1 MIFKNLKL
9 KNFKSHVN
17 SSINFDKGVTLVIGE
32 NGAGKS
38 SIFEAITFALFRK
51 STVKN
56 LNDLINTDRSA
67 SDKTEMEVQL
77 SFTANSVDYKVIRS
91 IRNKSKKANAEL
103 IRITGGNEE
112 SIALGV
118 REVDRE
124 IQEILRMDANTFLNA
139 IHIRQGE
146 ISKLIDD
153 TPAARKKLI
162 GQLLNLEDLEKA
174 YAKIVELINVFAVK
188 KEVLDAKLK
197 DEDELKT
204 LLKGVEEEYNTFNSK
219 INLITED
226 LVILEK
232 DFEIKNLEKQK
243 LDLQKSKLDNL
254 KISAEHEKRNFEML
268 NKHKDELTK
277 KYEEILENE
286 KKMEELKPFID
297 KLNIFKEFKEILT
310 KLNEF
315 KKEEIRKREIISKIQ
330 ENEDIISNEQEN
342 FKKYNDL
349 ENEIKDSEKIKEKLN
364 AEINFKKEFE
374 SNKNKI
380 SSNIEDYNKILDAFF
395 NKSIEVLSDFDVKF
409 DLKDIKNKESLDN
422 LKNIVENIINETKQE
437 FNSNDE
443 NLKKYNDETIILTQE
458 IKNNE
463 KPLSEITNVENK
475 CPTCQSE
482 ISEDKKEELI
492 NSYKTTISE
501 NEDKISQINQ
511 FIVELNTKKE
521 SYDKKLNKLDSIND
535 FNQYYR
541 VIDDINQANIELA
554 EINKKILEIEDKQVE
569 LDTLA
574 KEVESKIHLK
584 NDLES
589 NFKAYTD
596 AQGFL
601 NSQENSQDIQKQL
614 NDIIDGINENEN
626 QLKELIKFDSDL
638 SLDINEDDLN
648 NQISDLEV
656 KNTNYN
662 VLVGSVSDKESYE
675 EKIKSN
681 AEEIDKKIEDIEEID
696 KKIATCDYNEDNHN
710 EISKQ
715 VEELTEKI
723 STSKNQVIVYK
734 KDLEI
739 SENKIND
746 LKEEINQ
753 NQKYIEE
760 HKAVNEYLSL
770 LQDFRV
776 FYSKDGVQKD
786 LRNQS
791 LPLIQKYTKEF
802 FEKFN
807 FNYSDLSLND
817 EYDITITGPKG
828 EVNLDMVSGG
838 EKIAI
843 ALSLRLG
850 ITQVMSEGSIETILL
865 DEPTIHLDS
874 YRRQE
879 LINVLRSM
887 SVIPQMIIVTHDE
900 ELETAANNII
910 KIEKEDGI
918 SKVEGNS

>member
-103 IRITGGNEE
+103 IRINGGNEE

-188 KEVLDAKLK
+188 REILDGKLK

-204 LLKGVEEEYNTFNSK
+204 LLKGVKEEYNTFNSK

-226 LVILEK
+226 LAIFEK
-232 DFEIKNLEKQK
+232 DFEVKNLEKQK

-254 KISAEHEKRNFEML
+254 KISAEHEKTNFEML
-268 NKHKDELTK
+268 NKHKEELNK

-286 KKMEELKPFID
+286 KQMEELKPFID
-297 KLNIFKEFKEILT
+297 KLNIFKEFKEILI

-315 KKEEIRKREIISKIQ
+315 KNEEIRKKEIISKIQ

-349 ENEIKDSEKIKEKLN
+349 DNEIKDSDKIKEKLT

-380 SSNIEDYNKILDAFF
+380 SNNIEEYNTILDSFF
-395 NKSIEVLSDFDVKF
+395 NKATEVLSKFDVKF
-409 DLKDIKNKESLDN
+409 DLNDIKNKESLDS
-422 LKNIVENIINETKQE
+422 LKNIVEKIINETKQE
-437 FNSNDE
+437 INSNDE
-443 NLKKYNDETIILTQE
+443 NLKKYNDEIIILTQE

-475 CPTCQSE
+475 CPTCQSD
-482 ISEDKKEELI
+482 ISEAKKEELI

-501 NEDKISQINQ
+501 NEYKISQINQ
-511 FIVELNTKKE
+511 FIDELNAKKE
-521 SYDKKLNKLDSIND
+521 SYDKKLNQLESIND

-541 VIDDINQANIELA
+541 IIDDINQSNIELA

-569 LDTLA
+569 LDTLT
-574 KEVESKIHLK
+574 KEVESKIQLK

-589 NFKAYTD
+589 HFKAYTD

-601 NSQENSQDIQKQL
+601 NSQENSQDLQKQL
-614 NDIIDGINENEN
+614 NEIIDEIVNNEN
-626 QLKELIKFDSDL
+626 QLNELIKIDSDL

-648 NQISDLEV
+648 NQISELEV
-656 KNTNYN
+656 KNIII
-662 VLVGSVSDKESYE
+662 SV
-675 EKIKSN
+675 
-681 AEEIDKKIEDIEEID
+681 
-696 KKIATCDYNEDNHN
+696 
-710 EISKQ
+710 
-715 VEELTEKI
+715 
-723 STSKNQVIVYK
+723 
-734 KDLEI
+734 
-739 SENKIND
+739 
-746 LKEEINQ
+746 
-753 NQKYIEE
+753 
-760 HKAVNEYLSL
+760 
-770 LQDFRV
+770 
-776 FYSKDGVQKD
+776 
-786 LRNQS
+786 
-791 LPLIQKYTKEF
+791 
-802 FEKFN
+802 FN
-807 FNYSDLSLND
+807 F
-817 EYDITITGPKG
+817 
-828 EVNLDMVSGG
+828 
-838 EKIAI
+838 
-843 ALSLRLG
+843 
-850 ITQVMSEGSIETILL
+850 
-865 DEPTIHLDS
+865 
-874 YRRQE
+874 
-879 LINVLRSM
+879 
-887 SVIPQMIIVTHDE
+887 
-900 ELETAANNII
+900 
-910 KIEKEDGI
+910 
-918 SKVEGNS
+918 

>member
-1 MIFKNLKL
+1 MIFNNLKL

-17 SSINFDKGVTLVIGE
+17 SSITFDKGVTLVIGE

-56 LNDLINTDRSA
+56 LNDLINTGRSA

-77 SFTANSVDYKVIRS
+77 SFTANSFDYKVIRS

-103 IRITGGNEE
+103 IRINEGNEE

-174 YAKIVELINVFAVK
+174 YNKIVELINVFAVK
-188 KEVLDAKLK
+188 KEILDGKLK
-197 DEDELKT
+197 DEDELETKLKEVEDEYKT
-204 LLKGVEEEYNTFNSK
+204 FTSK
-219 INLITED
+219 INVLNEE
-226 LVILEK
+226 LVTFEK
-232 DFEIKNLEKQK
+232 DFDVKNQEKQK
-243 LDLQKSKLDNL
+243 LDLQKSKLDNI
-254 KISAEHEKRNFEML
+254 KISAEHEKTNLEML
-268 NKHKDELTK
+268 NKRKEELSN
-277 KYEEILENE
+277 KYNEILENE
-286 KKMEELKPFID
+286 KEMEELKPFND
-297 KLNIFKEFKEILT
+297 KLNIFKEFKDILI

-315 KKEEIRKREIISKIQ
+315 KKEELRKKEIISKIQ
-330 ENEDIISNEQEN
+330 ENEDIISKEQEN
-342 FKKYNDL
+342 FDKYNELD
-349 ENEIKDSEKIKEKLN
+349 NEIKDFEKIKEKLN
-364 AEINFKKEFE
+364 AEINFKKEYE

-380 SSNIEDYNKILDAFF
+380 SNNIEDYNKILDTFF
-395 NKSIEVLSDFDVKF
+395 NKVIEVLADFDVKV
-409 DLKDIKNKESLDN
+409 DLNDIKNKESLDN

-437 FNSNDE
+437 INTTDD
-443 NLKKYNDETIILTQE
+443 NLKKYNDETIILSQE
-458 IKNNE
+458 IKNSK
-463 KPLSEITNVENK
+463 KPLSEITNAGNK
-475 CPTCQSE
+475 CPTCQSD
-482 ISEDKKEELI
+482 INDDKKEELI
-492 NSYKTTISE
+492 TSYKSTISK
-501 NEDKISQINQ
+501 NEDRISQINQ
-511 FIVELNTKKE
+511 YIEELTSKKE
-521 SYDKKLNKLDSIND
+521 SQDKKLDILNSIND
-535 FNQYYR
+535 FNQYSR
-541 VIDDINQANIELA
+541 IIDDIGQSNIELG
-554 EINKKILEIEDKQVE
+554 EIDKKILEIDDKQVE

-574 KEVESKIHLK
+574 KDVESKILLK
-584 NDLES
+584 NDLEPH
-589 NFKAYTD
+589 FKAYTD

-614 NDIIDGINENEN
+614 DEIISEISKNEN
-626 QLKELIKFDSDL
+626 QLNELIKIDSDL
-638 SLDINEDDLN
+638 SLDIKEEDLN

-656 KNTNYN
+656 KNTRYN
-662 VLVGSVSDKESYE
+662 VLVGLVSDKGSYE
-675 EKIKSN
+675 EKIKIN
-681 AEEIDKKIEDIEEID
+681 DEEIDKKKNDIEEID

-710 EISKQ
+710 EISNQ

-723 STSKNQVIVYK
+723 STSKNHIVVYK

-739 SENKIND
+739 SEDKIKD
-746 LKEEINQ
+746 LKDEIAQ
-753 NQKYIEE
+753 NQKYFEE
-760 HKAVNEYLSL
+760 YKAVNEYLSL

-887 SVIPQMIIVTHDE
+887 SLIPQMIIVTHDE

-918 SKVEGNS
+918 SKVIGNS

>member
-17 SSINFDKGVTLVIGE
+17 SSINFDNGVTLVIGE

-51 STVKN
+51 TTVKN
-56 LNDLINTDRSA
+56 LNDLINTNRSA

-103 IRITGGNEE
+103 IKIDCGNEE
-112 SIALGV
+112 TIALGV

-124 IQEILRMDANTFLNA
+124 IQEILRMDASTFLNA
-139 IHIRQGE
+139 IHVRQGE

-174 YAKIVELINVFAVK
+174 YNKIVELINVFAVK

-197 DEDELKT
+197 DEEELET
-204 LLKGVEEEYNTFNSK
+204 NLKEVKEEYNRFNSK
-219 INLITED
+219 INLLNEELTIF
-226 LVILEK
+226 EK
-232 DFEIKNLEKQK
+232 DFDIKNQEKQK
-243 LDLQKSKLDNL
+243 LDLQKSKLDNI
-254 KISAEHEKRNFEML
+254 KISAEHEKTNFEML
-268 NKHKDELTK
+268 NKHKEELNK

-286 KKMEELKPFID
+286 NEMEELKPFID
-297 KLNIFKEFKEILT
+297 KLNIFKQFKDIFI

-315 KKEEIRKREIISKIQ
+315 KKEELRKKEIISKIQ
-330 ENEDIISNEQEN
+330 ENEDILSKEKEN

-349 ENEIKDSEKIKEKLN
+349 DNEIKDFEKIKEKLI

-374 SNKNKI
+374 SNKKKI
-380 SSNIEDYNKILDAFF
+380 SNNIEGYNKSLDSFF
-395 NKSIEVLSDFDVKF
+395 NDVMKVLSDFDVKL
-409 DLKDIKNKESLDN
+409 DLKDIKNKESLDD
-422 LKNIVENIINETKQE
+422 LKNIIENIINETKQE
-437 FNSNDE
+437 INTIDV
-443 NLKKYNDETIILTQE
+443 NLKKYNDENIILTQE

-463 KPLSEITNVENK
+463 KPLSEITNAGNK
-475 CPTCQSE
+475 CPTCQSD
-482 ISEDKKEELI
+482 INDDKKEELI
-492 NSYKTTISE
+492 TSYKSIISK
-501 NEDKISQINQ
+501 NKNRISQINQ
-511 FIVELNTKKE
+511 YIDELNPKKE
-521 SYDKKLNKLDSIND
+521 SYDKKLDILDSIND

-541 VIDDINQANIELA
+541 IIDDINQYNIELV
-554 EINKKILEIEDKQVE
+554 EIEKKILEIDEKQVE
-569 LDTLA
+569 LDTLV
-574 KEVESKIHLK
+574 KDVESKSQLK
-584 NDLES
+584 NDLEPH
-589 NFKAYTD
+589 FKIYTD

-614 NDIIDGINENEN
+614 DEIINEISKNEN
-626 QLKELIKFDSDL
+626 QLNELIKIDSDL
-638 SLDINEDDLN
+638 SLDLKEDDLN

-656 KNTNYN
+656 KNTRYN
-662 VLVGSVSDKESYE
+662 VLVGLVSDKESYE
-675 EKIKSN
+675 EKIKIN
-681 AEEIDKKIEDIEEID
+681 AEDIDNKIKDIEEID

-710 EISKQ
+710 EISTQ
-715 VEELTEKI
+715 VDELTEKI
-723 STSKNQVIVYK
+723 SSSKNQIVVCK

-739 SENKIND
+739 SEDKIKN

-753 NQKYIEE
+753 NQKYAEE
-760 HKAVNEYLSL
+760 FNAVSDYLSL

-791 LPLIQKYTKEF
+791 LPLIQKYTKDF
-802 FEKFN
+802 FENFN
-807 FNYSDLSLND
+807 FNYSDLRLND

-865 DEPTIHLDS
+865 DEPTIHLDGH
-874 YRRQE
+874 RRQE
-879 LINVLRSM
+879 LINILRSI

-900 ELETAANNII
+900 ELQTAANNII
-910 KIEKEDGI
+910 KVEKEDGI
-918 SKVEGNS
+918 SKVVGNS

>member
-1 MIFKNLKL
+1 MIFNKLKL

-17 SSINFDKGVTLVIGE
+17 SSINFEKGVTLVVGE

-51 STVKN
+51 TTVKN
-56 LNDLINTDRSA
+56 LNDLINTAGA

-77 SFTANSVDYKVIRS
+77 SFTANGVDYKVIRS

-103 IRITGGNEE
+103 IKINGYDEE

-174 YAKIVELINVFAVK
+174 YNKILELINDFRVR
-188 KEVLDAKLK
+188 KEILEGRISNEEDLENDLKEIEQKYNSFNSLIGKLN
-197 DEDELKT
+197 DELVVLNKNFD
-204 LLKGVEEEYNTFNSK
+204 LKNA
-219 INLITED
+219 
-226 LVILEK
+226 
-232 DFEIKNLEKQK
+232 EKQK

-254 KISAEHEKRNFEML
+254 NISYKHEKTNLEGL
-268 NKHKDELTK
+268 NKHKEELNK

-286 KKMEELKPFID
+286 KEMESLKPFND
-297 KLNIFKEFKEILT
+297 KLTIFKNFKDILI

-315 KKEEIRKREIISKIQ
+315 KKEELGKKEIISKIQ
-330 ENEDIISNEQEN
+330 ENEDIISKESEN
-342 FKKYNDL
+342 FKKYNELDV
-349 ENEIKDSEKIKEKLN
+349 EIKDFEIQTEKLKS
-364 AEINFKKEFE
+364 EINFKKEYE

-380 SSNIEDYNKILDAFF
+380 LNNIDGN
-395 NKSIEVLSDFDVKF
+395 NKSLDSFFKKVVDVLSDFDVKL
-409 DLKDIKNKESLDN
+409 DLEDIKNKENLDN
-422 LKNIVENIINETKQE
+422 LKNIVDNISNETKNE
-437 FNSNDE
+437 INSIDND
-443 NLKKYNDETIILTQE
+443 LKKCNDETIILTQE

-475 CPTCQSE
+475 CPTCQSD
-482 ISEDKKEELI
+482 ISEAKKEELI
-492 NSYKTTISE
+492 NSYKNTI
-501 NEDKISQINQ
+501 NKNKDKISQINQ
-511 FIVELNTKKE
+511 TIQELNTKKE
-521 SYDKKLNKLDSIND
+521 FYDIKLNNLDSINE

-541 VIDDINQANIELA
+541 LIEDINQSNNELIE
-554 EINKKILEIEDKQVE
+554 IDKKISDIDNKQVE
-569 LDTLA
+569 LDTLS
-574 KEVESKIHLK
+574 KDIDSKIQLK
-584 NDLES
+584 NDLEIH
-589 NFKAYTD
+589 FKSYND

-601 NSQENSQDIQKQL
+601 NSQENSQEIEKQL
-614 NDIIDGINENEN
+614 EDIINEISKNEN
-626 QLKELIKFDSDL
+626 QLTELIKIESEL
-638 SLDINEDDLN
+638 SLDIKEDDLN
-648 NQISDLEV
+648 NKISNLEI
-656 KNTNYN
+656 KTTRYN
-662 VLVGSVSDKESYE
+662 VLVGLVSDKESYE
-675 EKIKSN
+675 EKIKIN
-681 AEEIDKKIEDIEEID
+681 AEEIDKKIKDIENLD
-696 KKIATCDYNEDNHN
+696 KKIESCDYNEDNHN
-710 EISKQ
+710 EISKL

-723 STSKNQVIVYK
+723 STSNSQIVAYK
-734 KDLEI
+734 KDLEF
-739 SENKIND
+739 SEEKIKN
-746 LKEEINQ
+746 LKEEINT
-753 NQKYIEE
+753 NQKNIAKYEAID
-760 HKAVNEYLSL
+760 EYLTL
-770 LQDFRV
+770 LEDFRV

-807 FNYSDLSLND
+807 FNYSNLILDD
-817 EYDITITGPKG
+817 EYNIVITGPKG

-850 ITQVMSEGSIETILL
+850 ITQVMSEGNIETILL

-874 YRRQE
+874 FRRQE

-887 SVIPQMIIVTHDE
+887 SIIPQMIIVTHDE
-900 ELETAANNII
+900 ELETAADSII
-910 KIEKEDGI
+910 KVEKEDGI
-918 SKVEGNS
+918 SKIEDNS

>member
-1 MIFKNLKL
+1 MIFNNLKL

-17 SSINFDKGVTLVIGE
+17 SSINFEKGVTLVLGE

-77 SFTANSVDYKVIRS
+77 AFSANATDYKVIRS

-103 IRITGGNEE
+103 IRINGGNEE

-174 YAKIVELINVFAVK
+174 YNKIVELIHDFSVK
-188 KEVLDAKLK
+188 KEVLEAKLQ
-197 DEDELKT
+197 DEDELEND
-204 LLKGVEEEYNTFNSK
+204 LKGYQEDYNSFTSIIAKLNEE
-219 INLITED
+219 
-226 LVILEK
+226 LVILNNN
-232 DFEIKNLEKQK
+232 FNLKNLEKQK
-243 LDLQKSKLDNL
+243 LDLQKSKLDTL
-254 KISAEHEKRNFEML
+254 KVSAEHEKTNFEML
-268 NKHKDELTK
+268 NKHKEELTK
-277 KYEEILENE
+277 KYDEILENE
-286 KKMEELKPFID
+286 KEMEELKPFNV
-297 KLNIFKEFKEILT
+297 KLNIFKDFKESLI

-315 KKEEIRKREIISKIQ
+315 KKDESRKKEVLSKIQ
-330 ENEDIISNEQEN
+330 ENEDIIANESEN
-342 FKKYNDL
+342 FVKYNELDKEL
-349 ENEIKDSEKIKEKLN
+349 NDFEILKEKLKS
-364 AEINFKKEFE
+364 EINFKKEFE
-374 SNKNKI
+374 SNKNKFLK
-380 SSNIEDYNKILDAFF
+380 NIEDNNESLDSFF
-395 NKSIEVLSDFDVKF
+395 AKVIDVLSGFDVKL
-409 DLKDIKNKESLDN
+409 DIQDIKSQENLDI
-422 LKNIVENIINETKQE
+422 LKNIVENILNETKQE
-437 FNSNDE
+437 VNSIDE
-443 NLKKYNDETIILTQE
+443 DLKKYNDRIIVLTQE
-458 IKNNE
+458 IKNSE
-463 KPLSEITNVENK
+463 KPLSEITKVENK
-475 CPTCQSE
+475 CPTCQSD
-482 ISEDKKEELI
+482 ISESKKEELI

-501 NEDKISQINQ
+501 NNDKISKINQ
-511 FIVELNTKKE
+511 CIDELNIKRD
-521 SYDKKLNKLDSIND
+521 SYDKKINNIESIND

-541 VIDDINQANIELA
+541 IIEDIGQFNVEIA
-554 EINKKILEIEDKQVE
+554 EIDKKILEIDNKQIE
-569 LDTLA
+569 LDALS
-574 KEVESKIHLK
+574 KDVESKIQLK
-584 NDLES
+584 NDLEIH
-589 NFKAYTD
+589 FKAYTD

-601 NSQENSQDIQKQL
+601 NSQENSKDIQKQL
-614 NDIIDGINENEN
+614 DDIKTEISKSET
-626 QLKELIKFDSDL
+626 QLIELIKLDSDL
-638 SLDINEDDLN
+638 SLDINDEDLN

-656 KNTNYN
+656 KNNRYIY
-662 VLVGSVSDKESYE
+662 LEGLVSDKKSYE
-675 EKIKSN
+675 EKIKIN
-681 AEEIDKKIEDIEEID
+681 EEEINKKIKDIEEID
-696 KKIATCDYNEDNHN
+696 KKIESCDYKEDTHN
-710 EISKQ
+710 EISTQ
-715 VEELTEKI
+715 VEELAEMI
-723 STSKNQVIVYK
+723 SSSKNQIIVNT

-739 SENKIND
+739 TEERIKS
-746 LKEEINQ
+746 LKEEIIQ
-753 NQKYIEE
+753 NQKHVKEYS
-760 HKAVNEYLSL
+760 AVTEYLSL
-770 LQDFRV
+770 LEDFRR

-807 FNYSDLSLND
+807 FNYSNLILND
-817 EYDITITGPKG
+817 EYDISITGPKG

-850 ITQVMSEGSIETILL
+850 ITQVMSEGNIETILL

-874 YRRQE
+874 FRRQE

-900 ELETAANNII
+900 ELETAADTII
-910 KIEKEDGI
+910 KVEKEDGI
-918 SKVEGNS
+918 SKIVKD

>member
-103 IRITGGNEE
+103 IRINGGNEE

-174 YAKIVELINVFAVK
+174 YTKIVELINVFAVK
-188 KEVLDAKLK
+188 KEVLDGKLK
-197 DEDELKT
+197 DEDELET
-204 LLKGVEEEYNTFNSK
+204 ALKNVEEEYNTFNSK
-219 INLITED
+219 INLINEE
-226 LVILEK
+226 LIIFEK
-232 DFEIKNLEKQK
+232 DFDIKNLEKQK

-254 KISAEHEKRNFEML
+254 KISAEHEKTNFEML
-268 NKHKDELTK
+268 DKRKDELNK

-286 KKMEELKPFID
+286 KEMEDLKPFID
-297 KLNIFKEFKEILT
+297 KLNIFRDFKEILI
-310 KLNEF
+310 KLNES
-315 KKEEIRKREIISKIQ
+315 KKEESRKKEIISKIQ
-330 ENEDIISNEQEN
+330 ENENIISNEQDN

-349 ENEIKDSEKIKEKLN
+349 DNEIKDFEKKKEKLN
-364 AEINFKKEFE
+364 TEIGFKKEFE

-380 SSNIEDYNKILDAFF
+380 LNNIDNHNKIFESFF
-395 NKSIEVLSDFDVKF
+395 NKASEILSDFDVN
-409 DLKDIKNKESLDN
+409 LNLNDINKESLDKI
-422 LKNIVENIINETKQE
+422 KNIVESKINETKQE
-437 FNSNDE
+437 IDSNE
-443 NLKKYNDETIILTQE
+443 ANLKKYNDEIIILTQE
-458 IKNNE
+458 IKNSE
-463 KPLSEITNVENK
+463 KPLSEITNAENK

-492 NSYKTTISE
+492 TSYKTTISE
-501 NEDKISQINQ
+501 NEDKISEINQ
-511 FIVELNTKKE
+511 YIDELNVKKE
-521 SYDKKLNKLDSIND
+521 SNDKKLNSLGSIND

-541 VIDDINQANIELA
+541 IIDDIDQYNIDLD
-554 EINKKILEIEDKQVE
+554 EINKKILEIDEKQVE
-569 LDTLA
+569 LDTLT
-574 KEVESKIHLK
+574 KEVESKIQLK
-584 NDLES
+584 NDLEPH
-589 NFKAYTD
+589 FKSYTN

-614 NDIIDGINENEN
+614 NDIVDEIDKNEN
-626 QLKELIKFDSDL
+626 QLKKLIKIDSDL
-638 SLDINEDDLN
+638 SLGIKEEDLN

-656 KNTNYN
+656 KNTRYN
-662 VLVGSVSDKESYE
+662 VLVGLVSDKGSYE
-675 EKIKSN
+675 DKIKIN
-681 AEEIDKKIEDIEEID
+681 EGDIENKIKDIEDID
-696 KKIATCDYNEDNHN
+696 KQIATCEYNEDNHN

-723 STSKNQVIVYK
+723 STSKNNIIVYK

-739 SENKIND
+739 SENKIKD

-760 HKAVNEYLSL
+760 YNAVNEYLTL

-807 FNYSDLSLND
+807 FNYSGLRLND

-887 SVIPQMIIVTHDE
+887 SLIPQMIIVTHDE